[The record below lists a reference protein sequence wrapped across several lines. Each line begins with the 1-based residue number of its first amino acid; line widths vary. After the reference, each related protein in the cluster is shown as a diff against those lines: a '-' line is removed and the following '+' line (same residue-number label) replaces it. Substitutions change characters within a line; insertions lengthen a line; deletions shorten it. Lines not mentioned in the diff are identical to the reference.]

1 MTRRSVLYTSG
12 YFTLALLIFMLV
24 ADIHTATMLQTGGKL
39 LPIASGLSRV
49 TFASELVLLLSASF
63 FILVTFLL
71 KLSSSRIEKNRLTV
85 FVILFDLIV
94 LGFFVYALFGI
105 IPSIIAGNYAAHPVE
120 LGLLVIAS
128 IPVLLD
134 ILSLP
139 LERWGFIY

>member
-120 LGLLVIAS
+120 FGLLVIAS